1 MAKNS
6 QTGDRAVM
14 QNAVKTLATN
24 IRFASVDN
32 PVRSLVVTSS
42 IPNEGKSTIA
52 IALAEALASGGK
64 SVLLVE
70 CDMRR
75 RTIAGVL
82 GLHAQSGLYAV
93 LSSQVELR
101 DAVVPTSMRGVSFLD
116 SEPHIPNPVDILS
129 SRRFHSFVETL
140 HSSYDYV
147 IFDTPPLSAF
157 VDAAVIGSVVDGALL
172 VVRRNFTKR
181 EAVLGSYEQLKKAGA
196 NVLGTVLNYCE
207 NERSEYYYEYYN
219 KKGSKRDRAADAD
232 APQLPTTPAR
242 QTAPVAR
249 QTAPAPRPAT
259 APATRQAPQAAPV
272 ARQGSGL
279 RPIPQGTVAA
289 SPDSTSQFLAQAG
302 YRPRYGEDD
311 E

>member
-32 PVRSLVVTSS
+32 PVHSIVVTSS

-52 IALAEALASGGK
+52 VALSEALASGGK

-75 RTIAGVL
+75 RSIAGML
-82 GLHAQSGLYAV
+82 GLHAQNGLYAV
-93 LSSQVELR
+93 LSAQVELE
-101 DAVVPTSMRGVSFLD
+101 DAVVRTSMRGVSFLD
-116 SEPHIPNPVDILS
+116 AEPHIPNPVDILG
-129 SRRFHSFVETL
+129 SRRFHSFVESL
-140 HSSYDYV
+140 KSSYDYV
-147 IFDTPPLSAF
+147 VFDTPPISAF

-172 VVRRNFTKR
+172 VVRRNFVKR
-181 EAVLGSYEQLKKAGA
+181 EAVVSSLEQLKKAGA

-207 NERSEYYYEYYN
+207 NERSDYYYEYYN
-219 KKGSKRDRAADAD
+219 KSGSKRDQGSDMA
-232 APQLPTTPAR
+232 APQIPS
-242 QTAPVAR
+242 
-249 QTAPAPRPAT
+249 APAQRQVAAPRTRTAT
-259 APATRQAPQAAPV
+259 APAQQRST
-272 ARQGSGL
+272 L
-279 RPIPQGTVAA
+279 RPIPSGTGAA
-289 SPDSTSQFLAQAG
+289 SPDSTSQFLAQTG
-302 YRPRYGEDD
+302 YRPHYSDDD

>member
-70 CDMRR
+70 CDMRCR
-75 RTIAGVL
+75 AIAGVL

-157 VDAAVIGSVVDGALL
+157 VDAAVIGSVVDGTLL

-181 EAVLGSYEQLKKAGA
+181 EAVLGAYEQLKKAGA

-259 APATRQAPQAAPV
+259 APAARQAPQAAPAV
-272 ARQGSGL
+272 RQGSGL

>member
-32 PVRSLVVTSS
+32 PVHSIVVTSS

-52 IALAEALASGGK
+52 VALSEALASGGK

-75 RTIAGVL
+75 RSIAGML
-82 GLHAQSGLYAV
+82 GLHAQNGLYAV
-93 LSSQVELR
+93 LSAQVELE
-101 DAVVPTSMRGVSFLD
+101 DAVVRTSMRGVSFLD
-116 SEPHIPNPVDILS
+116 AEPHIPNPVDILG
-129 SRRFHSFVETL
+129 SRRFHSFVESL
-140 HSSYDYV
+140 KSSYDYV
-147 IFDTPPLSAF
+147 VFDTPPLSAF

-172 VVRRNFTKR
+172 VVRRNFVKR
-181 EAVLGSYEQLKKAGA
+181 EAVVSSLEQLKKAGA

-207 NERSEYYYEYYN
+207 NERSDYYYEYYN
-219 KKGSKRDRAADAD
+219 KSGSKRDQGSDMA
-232 APQLPTTPAR
+232 APQIPS
-242 QTAPVAR
+242 
-249 QTAPAPRPAT
+249 APAQRQVATPRTRTAT
-259 APATRQAPQAAPV
+259 APAQQRST
-272 ARQGSGL
+272 L
-279 RPIPQGTVAA
+279 RPIPSGTGAA
-289 SPDSTSQFLAQAG
+289 SPDSTSQFLAQTG
-302 YRPRYGEDD
+302 YRPHYSDDD